1 MTVES
6 RLADVEEKLRLLRDA
21 DRLQGRR
28 FSGAAPGLGAVPRW
42 NTIDKVWDVEGLSD
56 DLTTQF
62 WFYTDFLT
70 EATSNRD
77 PYFEQ
82 AVTGTGA
89 TWTDGPALA
98 SHPGNWFGAT
108 GTTTT
113 GHARVFSQV
122 DGLIFGRGM
131 TRMGTWIRTAPNI
144 SDATNRYEI
153 YAGIFDTSAPASSQ
167 EGIFIHY
174 RDNINSGKWE
184 ADVENGGSG
193 TVADTGI
200 TVATSTWYF
209 LEIEINTAGDE
220 VKFYIDGALKV
231 TTASGPAVDGTAEVR
246 MGILKSAGTT
256 SRAVLIDAIYLT
268 GDFATAR

>member
-1 MTVES
+1 MSVES
-6 RLADVEEKLRLLRDA
+6 RLVDLEEKIRLLRDA

-28 FSGAAPGLGAVPRW
+28 FSAAAPGLGAVPRW

-62 WFYTDFLT
+62 WFYTDFLRD
-70 EATSNRD
+70 AADDAD
-77 PYFEQ
+77 PYFSR

-89 TWTDGPALA
+89 SLDNTTTVA
-98 SHPGNWFGAT
+98 SHPGIWELAT
-108 GTTTT
+108 GTDTT
-113 GHARVFSQV
+113 GHARLLTQPDS
-122 DGLIFGRGM
+122 LIFGNGRLRFGAWV
-131 TRMGTWIRTAPNI
+131 RSPGNL

-153 YAGIFDTSAPASSQ
+153 YAGIFDTTTPASAQ

-200 TVATSTWYF
+200 TFAVNTWYY
-209 LEIEINTAGDE
+209 LEMEINAAGDN

-231 TTASGPAVDGTAEVR
+231 TTASGPADNGTAEAR
-246 MGILKSAGTT
+246 IGILKSAGTT
-256 SRAVLIDAIYLT
+256 SRNVDVDAAYLT